1 MQLNREN
8 LPKIGKK
15 VAQEYISCSKPSTR
29 VLLFGT
35 GVLLRALPAFCIEEA
50 NRSGTFNGGIVMIK
64 STQSGSIEPF
74 LKQDGLYTLRTAGIQ
89 NNNETT
95 AQQIITCITDT
106 KDANTSW
113 KHILDLAYNKEIN
126 IIISN
131 TTEKGIVDTDDDI
144 FASPPKSFPGKL
156 TSYLY
161 TRFQHLGTTDDS
173 RVIVLPTELIDDN
186 ALTLAKI
193 VRKLAVRHNLPSTFT
208 HWLDTHVYFCNTLVD
223 RIVPGAI
230 TLEDTPYTDSLAI
243 AAEPYFLWA
252 IESKD
257 NYVHDQLSFIGL
269 SPNTFI
275 LPSIKPVREIK
286 LRILN
291 GTHTLMAAIA
301 LLAQHQFVKDTLA
314 EPAYERFISQ
324 LIHQEIIPS
333 LEAQG
338 IQKKELA
345 LFSERIIDRF
355 KNPFIEHQWSSI
367 AQNYHAKIKSR
378 VLPLLSY
385 WYAFQEQAPTCIS
398 LGFASYLFFMRQHA
412 YLLEE
417 EGLAYA
423 FANLDIEHIEILLSN
438 KTIWGEDLT
447 IWPSWAPAIKQH
459 LQKLE
464 TTSIHQ
470 IMQRL

>member
-1 MQLNREN
+1 MHLNREN
-8 LPKIGKK
+8 LPKISNQ
-15 VAQEYISCSKPSTR
+15 VDQECLSSPKQPTR

-64 STQSGSIEPF
+64 STQTGSIEPF
-74 LKQDGLYTLRTAGIQ
+74 LQQDGLYTLRTAGIQ
-89 NNNETT
+89 NNKETT
-95 AQQIITCITDT
+95 TQQIITCVNDILDV
-106 KDANTSW
+106 NTSW
-113 KHILDLAYNKEIN
+113 NTILEHAQNKEIN

-144 FASPPKSFPGKL
+144 FACPPKSFPGKL

-161 TRFQHLGTTDDS
+161 ARFQHLGATDES
-173 RVIVLPTELIDDN
+173 KAIVLPTELIDDN
-186 ALTLAKI
+186 AVKLAQI
-193 VRKLAVRHNLPSTFT
+193 VRKLATGHSLPSAFIQ
-208 HWLDTHVYFCNTLVD
+208 WLDTYVYFCNTLVD

-230 TLEDTPYTDSLAI
+230 TLQDSSYTDKLAI

-257 NYVHDQLSFIGL
+257 DYVQQELSFIGL
-269 SPNTFI
+269 SPHTFI
-275 LPSIKPVREIK
+275 LPSIASVREIK

-301 LLAQHQFVKDTLA
+301 FSAQHQFVKDTLA
-314 EPAYERFISQ
+314 EPTYERFISQ
-324 LIHQEIIPS
+324 LINQEIIPS

-345 LFSERIIDRF
+345 FFSERIIDRF
-355 KNPFIEHQWSSI
+355 KNPFIQHQWANI

-385 WYAFQEQAPTCIS
+385 WYTFQEQAPQYIS
-398 LGFASYLFFMRQHA
+398 FGFAAYLFLMNTHTH
-412 YLLEE
+412 LLEDKSLADEFKNLNFDKIE
-417 EGLAYA
+417 E
-423 FANLDIEHIEILLSN
+423 FLSN
-438 KTIWGEDLT
+438 KTIWGTDLM

-459 LQKLE
+459 LQQLE
-464 TTSIHQ
+464 TVSIHQ